1 MLGSVVAG
9 QAFCLDGRLDRLRGG
24 SDWVCST
31 AVDTESWSALVV
43 DDDPGVRQSL
53 RLCLEADGARVLGVG
68 SSSAA
73 LEALERGSFD
83 LVLVDVWLGQDSG
96 LDAIA
101 DIQRRQPSASIIVIT
116 ALATFESAVVA
127 MKRGAFD
134 YLPKPFTPDQVRHA
148 ARRALEAAR
157 TKQQLAEAQVR
168 LQEAGTDDDFFETA
182 SPRFQLM
189 MAQARRVSSTDVP
202 VLLRGESGTG
212 KNVMARWMWQQ
223 SPRARAPFVSV
234 NCPSLS
240 PELMNS
246 ALFGHKKGAFTGAV
260 GDAEG
265 KVQEAKGG
273 LLFLDEVGDLSLEA
287 QARLLR
293 FLHDR
298 TYERVGEAKER
309 HADVRIVAATNRS
322 LEEDLKTGR
331 FREDLFYRLN
341 VVTLVVPALRERPED
356 LLTLARHYLNGARVR
371 QHRPDI
377 SFSEAAERAVGA
389 YGWPGNLRELRNA
402 VERALILC
410 PGTRIEPGD
419 LGIPGVVESEG
430 VPASNRD
437 VALGTEVTLEAVER
451 EHIARIIARAPTLE
465 AAARMLGIDSTTLQ
479 RKRKRYGL
487 V

>member
-1 MLGSVVAG
+1 LTVEAG
-9 QAFCLDGRLDRLRGG
+9 
-24 SDWVCST
+24 
-31 AVDTESWSALVV
+31 SWSALVV

-68 SSSAA
+68 SSTAA
-73 LEALERGSFD
+73 IEALGRGSFD
-83 LVLVDVWLGQDSG
+83 LVLLDVWLGQDSG
-96 LDAIA
+96 LNAIP
-101 DIQRRQPSASIIVIT
+101 DILRRQPTLPIIIIT
-116 ALATFESAVVA
+116 ALATFESAVDA

-157 TKQQLAEAQVR
+157 VKQRLAEAQVR
-168 LQEAGTDDDFFETA
+168 LQEVGSDEDFFETA
-182 SPRFQLM
+182 SAQFQLV

-212 KNVMARWMWQQ
+212 KNVLARWLWQQ
-223 SPRARAPFVSV
+223 SARARGPFVSV
-234 NCPSLS
+234 SCPSLS

-246 ALFGHKKGAFTGAV
+246 TLFGHKKGAFTGAV

-273 LLFLDEVGDLSLEA
+273 LLFLDEVGDLSMEA

-293 FLHDR
+293 FLNDR
-298 TYERVGEAKER
+298 SYERVGEARER
-309 HADVRIVAATNRS
+309 HADVRIVAATNRA
-322 LEEDLKTGR
+322 LEEDLKSGR
-331 FREDLFYRLN
+331 LREDLFYRLN
-341 VVTLVVPALRERPED
+341 VVTLQLPALRERRED
-356 LLTLARHYLNGARVR
+356 LPALAHHYLAGARLR
-371 QHRPDI
+371 QHRPDV
-377 SFSEAAERAVGA
+377 SFSEAANRAIRA

-410 PGTRIEPGD
+410 PTNRIEPDD
-419 LGIPGVVESEG
+419 LGIPIADDPGA
-430 VPASNRD
+430 VPDGGRGA
-437 VALGTEVTLEAVER
+437 ALGANVSLEAMER
-451 EHIARIIARAPTLE
+451 EHIARVIARASTLE
-465 AAARMLGIDSTTLQ
+465 AAARTLGIDSTTLQ

>member
-1 MLGSVVAG
+1 MWHFAWTDVKADLGSGSEWVFSVV
-9 QAFCLDGRLDRLRGG
+9 
-24 SDWVCST
+24 VE
-31 AVDTESWSALVV
+31 TESWSALVV

-68 SSSAA
+68 SAAAA

-101 DIQRRQPSASIIVIT
+101 DIRRRQPSASIIVIT
-116 ALATFESAVVA
+116 ALATFESAVDA

-148 ARRALEAAR
+148 ARRALEATR
-157 TKQQLAEAQVR
+157 TKQQLAEVKVR

-182 SPRFQLM
+182 SPQFQMVL
-189 MAQARRVSSTDVP
+189 AQARRVSSTDVP

-212 KNVMARWMWQQ
+212 KNVMARWLWQQ
-223 SPRARAPFVSV
+223 SSRARGPFVSV
-234 NCPSLS
+234 SCPSLS

-246 ALFGHKKGAFTGAV
+246 TLFGHKKGAFTGAV

-293 FLHDR
+293 FLNDR
-298 TYERVGEAKER
+298 SYERVGEPKER

-322 LEEDLKTGR
+322 LEEDLKAGR
-331 FREDLFYRLN
+331 LREDLFYRLN
-341 VVTLVVPALRERPED
+341 VVSLVLPALRDRRED
-356 LLTLARHYLNGARVR
+356 LLALARHYLNGAPRPAAPARGFLFRGRRASHRVLQLAR
-371 QHRPDI
+371 KSARAQKRRGEGSHSLPGRSHRTRRSGDPRRRGIAGGARIESRSNAGRGRHPRGDGTRAHREDHRP
-377 SFSEAAERAVGA
+377 R
-389 YGWPGNLRELRNA
+389 P
-402 VERALILC
+402 
-410 PGTRIEPGD
+410 
-419 LGIPGVVESEG
+419 
-430 VPASNRD
+430 
-437 VALGTEVTLEAVER
+437 
-451 EHIARIIARAPTLE
+451 
-465 AAARMLGIDSTTLQ
+465 DS
-479 RKRKRYGL
+479 RGGR
-487 V
+487 